1 MSVHD
6 EKKEIDSFLKRVRE
20 RKRSNVFS
28 DQNIHY
34 DSNRNFSN
42 NKPYVL
48 SPMKVSGIKK
58 SSYVDQIANYVD
70 IENSLSL
77 NQ

>member
-6 EKKEIDSFLKRVRE
+6 EKKEIDNFLKRVRE
-20 RKRSNVFS
+20 RKKSNVFS
-28 DQNIHY
+28 DPSIHY
-34 DSNRNFSN
+34 DSHRKNL
-42 NKPYVL
+42 NKVYVL

-70 IENSLSL
+70 MENSLSL
-77 NQ
+77 N